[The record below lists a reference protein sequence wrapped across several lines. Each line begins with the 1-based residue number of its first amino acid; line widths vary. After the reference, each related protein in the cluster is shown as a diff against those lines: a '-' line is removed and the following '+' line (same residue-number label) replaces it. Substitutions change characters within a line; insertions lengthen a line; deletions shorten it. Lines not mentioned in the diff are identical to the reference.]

1 MMMMMATTTM
11 MMMMMTV
18 VVMTT
23 MMMMMLMRTADIE
36 TQLGFS
42 AATDAAQ
49 CRCAL
54 PGGAR

>member
-1 MMMMMATTTM
+1 MMV
-11 MMMMMTV
+11 MMTAM
-18 VVMTT
+18 VMTT
-23 MMMMMLMRTADIE
+23 MTMMLMRTADIE